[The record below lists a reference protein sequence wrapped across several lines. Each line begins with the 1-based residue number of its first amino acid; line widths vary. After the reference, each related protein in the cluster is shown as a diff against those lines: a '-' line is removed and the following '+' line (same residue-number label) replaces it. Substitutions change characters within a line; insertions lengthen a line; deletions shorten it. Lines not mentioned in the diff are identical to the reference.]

1 MRGKK
6 IVLSLAVLG
15 GLGGAGLWRS
25 WYERGHF
32 VTEEVRIPSKKIK
45 EPKTL
50 VFLTDLHDKEFGRG
64 NRELLSAI
72 GALEPDMALIGGDT
86 MIAKPGKAALDVTER
101 LLDGLT
107 KICPVFYGNGN
118 HEQRLKRERGLY
130 GGLYDQFCLLLMIS
144 VSVKNEA
151 YLCEP
156 V

>member
-64 NRELLSAI
+64 
-72 GALEPDMALIGGDT
+72 
-86 MIAKPGKAALDVTER
+86 AAF
-101 LLDGLT
+101 
-107 KICPVFYGNGN
+107 C
-118 HEQRLKRERGLY
+118 HRGLGAGY
-130 GGLYDQFCLLLMIS
+130 GFNRRGHHDCKARKGS
-144 VSVKNEA
+144 A
-151 YLCEP
+151 
-156 V
+156 